1 MGTATDVGVEP
12 ERYFFMHIPKTAG
25 MTLYHR
31 LVRCHG
37 KALYPLPPDR
47 GRLDAA
53 ADIDHL
59 RRCFATHRSQIRVVV
74 GHFPRCIDEVLGVPL
89 TTFTLLRNPVDRTLS
104 LLRQHKQQ
112 DQGSRYSSLEDVYA
126 NPVLLYGLIRNFMVK
141 CLTATVDEIERGV
154 MTMVQCDEGRLE
166 RAKHLLE
173 HRIEL
178 FGLQE
183 DFDTFCEEL
192 SSRFGW
198 DLGDGALLANQTSA
212 MDVSDD
218 LRERIAHDSALDMQL
233 YRFARDLLERRRSN
247 DAAAA
252 VATPLPIAGDL
263 PPLGR

>member
-1 MGTATDVGVEP
+1 MVPRTSAEP

-37 KALYPLPPDR
+37 KTLYPLPPDR
-47 GRLDAA
+47 GSLDAA

-59 RRCFATHRSQIRVVV
+59 TRCFATHRSQIRVVV

-89 TTFTLLRNPVDRTLS
+89 TTFTILRNPVDRTLS
-104 LLRQHKQQ
+104 FLRRRKQREENR
-112 DQGSRYSSLEDVYA
+112 DRPIEDLYA
-126 NPVLLYGLIRNFMVK
+126 NPYLLHGWIHNFMIK
-141 CLTATVDEIERGV
+141 ALTMTVPEMQRGV
-154 MTMVQCDEGRLE
+154 ASMVRYDEGRLE
-166 RAKHLLE
+166 RAKQVLE

-212 MDVSDD
+212 MDVSDE
-218 LRERIAHDSALDMQL
+218 LKERIAHDSTLDMQL
-233 YRFARDLLERRRSN
+233 YQFAQDLLERRRSS
-247 DAAAA
+247 DAAVTVGSALSTA
-252 VATPLPIAGDL
+252 V
-263 PPLGR
+263 GRRRFGR

>member
-1 MGTATDVGVEP
+1 MGSATGVGVEP

-31 LVRCHG
+31 LIRCHG
-37 KALYPLPPDR
+37 KTLYPLPPDR

-59 RRCFATHRSQIRVVV
+59 TRCFATHRSQIRVVV

-89 TTFTLLRNPVDRTLS
+89 TTFTILRNPVDRTLS
-104 LLRQHKQQ
+104 FLRRRKQREENRDRPIEDLYADPYLLHAWIVP
-112 DQGSRYSSLEDVYA
+112 Y
-126 NPVLLYGLIRNFMVK
+126 
-141 CLTATVDEIERGV
+141 
-154 MTMVQCDEGRLE
+154 DEGRLE
-166 RAKHLLE
+166 QAKRVLQ

-183 DFDTFCEEL
+183 DFDTFCDEL

-198 DLGDGALLANQTSA
+198 DLGDDSLLANQTSA
-212 MDVSDD
+212 MDASDE

-233 YRFARDLLERRRSN
+233 YQFAQDLLERRRSG
-247 DAAAA
+247 DSA
-252 VATPLPIAGDL
+252 VTVGSALPPEGDL
-263 PPLGR
+263 RQLGG

>member
-1 MGTATDVGVEP
+1 MLSATDIGVEP
-12 ERYFFMHIPKTAG
+12 QRYFFMHIPKTAG

-37 KALYPLPPDR
+37 KKLYPLPQDR

-59 RRCFATHRSQIRVVV
+59 RRCFATHRCQIRVVV
-74 GHFPRCIDEVLGVPL
+74 GHFPLCIDEVLGVPL

-112 DQGSRYSSLEDVYA
+112 GQGFHYSSLEDVYA

-154 MTMVQCDEGRLE
+154 MTMVQDDEGRLE
-166 RAKHLLE
+166 RAKHVLE

-183 DFDTFCEEL
+183 DFDTFCDEL

-198 DLGDGALLANQTSA
+198 DLGDGTLLANQTSA
-212 MDVSDD
+212 MDVSDE
-218 LRERIAHDSALDMQL
+218 LKERIAHDSALDMEL
-233 YRFARDLLERRRSN
+233 YDFARDLLERRRSG
-247 DAAAA
+247 DAAPTAGSA
-252 VATPLPIAGDL
+252 LPTAGGRRR
-263 PPLGR
+263 LGR